1 MSGSMIIVTGATG
14 FIGRALCRRLIR
26 SGYDIAVLTRDRN
39 RAKPICGDR
48 AVVVQWD
55 GRTSAGWLELASRA
69 EAVVNLAGENIGA
82 GRWTEERKARIQGSR
97 ARAGAAVIDALRL
110 ASPRPKTL
118 IQASAIGLYGPR
130 GDEELDEASSTG
142 EGFLAETVRVWEES
156 TKEAETLG
164 VRRVVIRSGLVLDKG
179 GGVLPRF
186 ILPFKFFVGGKLGS
200 GEQWISWIHR
210 DDEVEAIRYLLGRS
224 DLSGAFN
231 LVAPAPVR
239 MKEFARALGRA
250 MKRPSRFSVPS
261 FVLKRIFGQMA
272 EETILSGQRVLPK
285 ALLREDFSFRYPDL
299 EAALRPIF
307 SEGSGDRG

>member
-1 MSGSMIIVTGATG
+1 MSGSMVIITGATG

-39 RAKPICGDR
+39 KAKSVCGDQ

-97 ARAGAAVIDALRL
+97 AAAGAAVIDGLRL

-118 IQASAIGLYGPR
+118 IQASAVGFYGPR
-130 GDEELDEASSTG
+130 GDEGVDEASSGG
-142 EGFLAETVRVWEES
+142 EGFLAETVRIWEES

-164 VRRVVIRSGLVLDKG
+164 VRRVVIRSGLVLDTG

-186 ILPFKFFVGGKLGS
+186 VLPFKFFVGGKLGS

-210 DDEVEAIRYLLGRS
+210 DDEVEAIRCLLRRT
-224 DLSGAFN
+224 DLSGVFN
-231 LVAPAPVR
+231 LVAPEPVR
-239 MKEFARALGRA
+239 MKEFVRALGRA
-250 MKRPSRFSVPS
+250 MKRPSLFSVPA
-261 FVLKRIFGQMA
+261 FALKWIFGQMA

-285 ALLREDFSFRYPDL
+285 ALLREDFGFLYPDL
-299 EAALRPIF
+299 KPALRQIF
-307 SEGSGDRG
+307 SESPGDGS